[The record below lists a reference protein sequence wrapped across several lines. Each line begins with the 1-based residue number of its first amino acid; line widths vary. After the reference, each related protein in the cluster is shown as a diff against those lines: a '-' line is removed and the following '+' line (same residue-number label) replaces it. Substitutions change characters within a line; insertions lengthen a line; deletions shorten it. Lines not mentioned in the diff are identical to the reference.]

1 MEFIKLIE
9 NEKGYT
15 YLSYSFNYRES
26 CNNVY
31 KSSKTVI
38 NGKNSN
44 ITGLRKY
51 LSKPEPQIITANTY
65 FWTPKR
71 NSQGRR
77 NAENYRNG
85 EVQQFFLSEGFT
97 EVEGLNL
104 PLKFK
109 NQPACLKKGEELWI
123 ESQGGVFLK
132 YRKHDYHFGFIK
144 KVTDEVLEKAREAI
158 RIRRLKD
165 VEKTR
170 LENQFEKLKSK
181 VFVTFDDSVKA
192 GNCAVGTENF
202 YKTLDLVKKGFHIR
216 ALRGDALLSI
226 RDDSYT
232 RRAVHQAISRHLA
245 AI

>member
-31 KSSKTVI
+31 KSSKTAI

-44 ITGLRKY
+44 ITGLKKY
-51 LSKPEPQIITANTY
+51 LSKPVPGIITANTY
-65 FWTPKR
+65 FWKPKGDR
-71 NSQGRR
+71 QGRR

-85 EVQQFFLSEGFT
+85 EVQLFFLSEGFT
-97 EVEGLNL
+97 EVNL
-104 PLKFK
+104 RTVLRFK
-109 NQPACLKKGEELWI
+109 NQPAGLQKGEELFI
-123 ESQGGVFLK
+123 ESQGGVFLR
-132 YRKHDYHFGFIK
+132 YRGHDYHFGFVK
-144 KVTDEVLEKAREAI
+144 KVSDRAIEEAREAI

-165 VEKTR
+165 LEETR
-170 LENQFEKLKSK
+170 LKDQLEELKSK
-181 VFVTFDDSVKA
+181 VFVTFNDSVKA
-192 GNCAVGTENF
+192 GNCKVGTELF
-202 YKTLDLVKKGFHIR
+202 YNTIPLVRKGFHVR
-216 ALRGDALLSI
+216 AMRADALLSL